1 MRKTFLISYFFPPEI
16 GGIQNYLYHLCQGL
30 DADKVVILANSPS
43 EIPQRGNFSSGEII
57 SRGENNKD
65 KESEFD
71 KKQDFKIYR
80 KRFLAPKFAKLW
92 GIFLFFKILK
102 IIKREKIEF
111 LQFGHYHEFCFTG
124 IFYKTLFKLPYS
136 IYFHGIDLFI
146 VKKSKLRFL
155 LFKLAAKN
163 AKTIIANSNF
173 IADCLI
179 KFGVAEEKIKII
191 TPAVD
196 FQKFN
201 LKAKEQS
208 LVDKYSLNDKRV
220 IMSMGR
226 LAKIKG
232 IDLVIKSLPQVIKEI
247 PNLVYLI
254 IGDGPDDYRKELED
268 LIGGLNLNN
277 HVFFVGGIADLE
289 EEKSRYYNLAELV
302 IMPSREIKYKR
313 YSHIESFGIVALE
326 AQLMGKPVIATNTGG
341 LRESVLDCETG
352 ILFPNEDIK
361 ALSLAIIK
369 LLKNKDLA
377 YEMGQK
383 GRRRTKELFNWSKQI
398 EKVKELI
405 S

>member
-1 MRKTFLISYFFPPEI
+1 MINTERGISNGIKKTLLISYFFPPEI
-16 GGIQNYLYHLCQGL
+16 GGIQNYLYHLYQGL
-30 DADKVVILANSPS
+30 DADKVVILANK
-43 EIPQRGNFSSGEII
+43 ND
-57 SRGENNKD
+57 KD
-65 KESEFD
+65 RELEFD
-71 KKQDFKIYR
+71 KKQNFKIYR
-80 KRFLAPKFAKLW
+80 KRFLAPKFIKLW
-92 GIFLFFKILK
+92 SVFLFFKIFK

-124 IFYKTLFKLPYS
+124 IFYKIFFKLPYS

-146 VKKSKLRFL
+146 VKKNKLRFL

-163 AKTIIANSNF
+163 AKIIIANSNF

-201 LKAKEQS
+201 LKDKEQS
-208 LVDKYSLNDKRV
+208 LIDKYQLNEKRV

-226 LAKIKG
+226 LTRIKG
-232 IDLVIKSLPQVIKEI
+232 IDLAIRALPQVIKEI
-247 PNLVYLI
+247 PNLAYLI
-254 IGDGPDDYRKELED
+254 IGDGPDDYRKELEG
-268 LIGGLNLNN
+268 LIGDLNLNN
-277 HVFFVGGIADLE
+277 YVFFAGEINDLE
-289 EEKSRYYNLAELV
+289 EEKSRYYNLTELV
-302 IMPSREIKYKR
+302 IMPSREIKYEK

-326 AQLMGKPVIATNTGG
+326 AQLMAKPVIATNIGG
-341 LRESVLDCETG
+341 LKESVLDRETG
-352 ILFPNEDIK
+352 ILFPNEDID
-361 ALSLAIIK
+361 ALGLAIIK

-383 GRRRTKELFNWSKQI
+383 GRKRIEEFFDWSKQI